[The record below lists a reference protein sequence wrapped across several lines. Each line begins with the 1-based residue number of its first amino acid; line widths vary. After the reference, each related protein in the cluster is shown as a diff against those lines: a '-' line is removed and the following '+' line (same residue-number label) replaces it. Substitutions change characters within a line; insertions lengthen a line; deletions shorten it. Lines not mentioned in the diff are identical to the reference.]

1 MECYLAP
8 NALFCY
14 GSKAKKKPWSTSN
27 TELKFAQIDCIFFRI
42 NYGKRGNQY

>member
-1 MECYLAP
+1 MECDLTP

-14 GSKAKKKPWSTSN
+14 GSKAKKIPWSTSN